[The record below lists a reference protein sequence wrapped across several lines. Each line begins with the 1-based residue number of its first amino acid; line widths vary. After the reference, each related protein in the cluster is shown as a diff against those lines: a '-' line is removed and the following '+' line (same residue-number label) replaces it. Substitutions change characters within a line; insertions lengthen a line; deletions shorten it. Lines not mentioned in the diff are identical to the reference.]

1 MVRKTGSSS
10 GKAIAVFDVGKTN
23 KKLLIY
29 DFDLTLLDSSYEQFD
44 ALESDGQ
51 FVESTDEAF
60 AWLQGALVRAAA
72 EHDIGC
78 ISVAAH
84 GATCACL
91 DASGGLVLPVLSYT
105 SDPGDEFHREFYRE
119 FTDPRTL
126 QRRTSTPDM
135 PGLGS
140 MAKTLYFIKTRHPK
154 KFDAIRTILPLPQY
168 YGYLMTGVAG
178 LENTYPAN
186 HTYLWDFE
194 KNGWSDVARG
204 LGVTELFPSPI
215 RKPWD
220 VLGTISPEFSK
231 KTGLSPDVI
240 VSLGIHDSNASL
252 LPYLITT
259 GDDFVLN
266 STGSVCVAMH
276 PTDRVGLTE
285 DELGKMVFYNQNA
298 YGRPVKTAIFLAGME
313 FDAYMGLIVQ
323 SAGQQEFPGMNEAQV
338 KKVLAERSFFILPS
352 MVPIGMFPESP
363 ARVVEDGRVYPFGNL
378 FTGEVPRFFSDFN
391 TAYTVLS
398 TGLALQTKVALERVG
413 LKDGMPLFV
422 EGGFRSNDVY
432 TAVLSALYPDSNLSL
447 TNMEEAT
454 AFGTA
459 LVGKAALEGVDP
471 KELSDLFQ
479 IEKKPV
485 PNRKLPGL
493 ESYTNA
499 FFGMVDA

>member
-1 MVRKTGSSS
+1 MNKVELSSRK
-10 GKAIAVFDVGKTN
+10 ALAVFDVGKTN

-29 DFDLTLLDSSYEQFD
+29 DSDLTLLDSTYEQFD
-44 ALESDGQ
+44 AVESGDLL
-51 FVESTDEAF
+51 VESTDEAF
-60 AWLQGALVRAAA
+60 AWLQGALSKAAA

-84 GATCACL
+84 GAACACL
-91 DASGGLVLPVLSYT
+91 DASGGLILPVLSYT
-105 SDPGDEFHREFYRE
+105 FDPGDEFHREFYRE
-119 FTDPRTL
+119 FTDPKTL
-126 QRRTSTPDM
+126 QRQTSTPDM

-140 MAKTLYFIKTRHPK
+140 MAKTLYFIKTRYPE
-154 KFDAIRTILPLPQY
+154 KFDDIRTILPLPQY
-168 YGYLMTGVAG
+168 YGFLMTGVAG
-178 LENTYPAN
+178 LEHTYPAN

-204 LGVTELFPSPI
+204 LGVVELFPTPV

-240 VSLGIHDSNASL
+240 VSVGIHDSNAAL

-259 GDDFVLN
+259 KDDFVLN

-276 PTDRVGLTE
+276 PTDRVGLAD
-285 DELGKMVFYNQNA
+285 DELGKMVFYNLSA

-313 FDAYMGLIVQ
+313 FDAYMGLIAQ
-323 SAGQQEFPGMNEAQV
+323 SAGEREFPGIDEAPI
-338 KKVLAERSFFILPS
+338 KEVLADRSLFILPS

-363 ARVVEDGRVYPFGNL
+363 ARVVENGRIYPFGNL
-378 FTGEVPRFFSDFN
+378 FTGEVPSFFPDFK

-398 TGLALQTKVALERVG
+398 VGLALQTKAALDRVG
-413 LKDGMPLFV
+413 AVNGTPLFV
-422 EGGFRSNDVY
+422 EGGFRKNEVY
-432 TAVLSALYPDSNLSL
+432 TAVLSQLYPDSNLSL

-459 LVGKAALEGVDP
+459 LVGKAALDGVDP
-471 KELSDLFQ
+471 KELSHLFR
-479 IEKKPV
+479 IDKKQV
-485 PNRKLPGL
+485 SARKLPGL
-493 ESYTNA
+493 ESYANA
-499 FFGMVDA
+499 FFGMVGG